1 MKLTNEPTQPA
12 AFVNHAATPRDFL
25 FKSDCDS
32 IRHFLKKR
40 SIAMAHYPIC
50 PAPEISVGQ
59 MKRFKVNGVK
69 VLVYHLTDGF
79 YATQNSCT
87 HTFGPLQ
94 RGKIID
100 GCKIQGPI
108 HRACFDVRT
117 GEVVQWANFP
127 PGIQLLNILRK
138 EKALKTYPVTI
149 GNEQIFVDV

>member
-1 MKLTNEPTQPA
+1 
-12 AFVNHAATPRDFL
+12 
-25 FKSDCDS
+25 
-32 IRHFLKKR
+32 
-40 SIAMAHYPIC
+40 MAHYPLC
-50 PAPEISVGQ
+50 PATEISVGQ

-100 GCKIQGPI
+100 GCKIQCPI

-127 PGIQLLNILRK
+127 PRDIVVEYPSERKGTQDVSCYGRQRANIHGCVVVVFH
-138 EKALKTYPVTI
+138 EKSCLKI
-149 GNEQIFVDV
+149 